1 MDGVG
6 KAEVM
11 ITLED
16 DGSAKL
22 DKDIKKSTEYTQTNT
37 VIYDDD
43 DKTKPYVTS
52 MEKPKV
58 KGVLVVAQG
67 GGNASVDS
75 NISQAVQAL
84 FDVEVHKITIAKM
97 LSED

>member
-1 MDGVG
+1 M
-6 KAEVM
+6 
-11 ITLED
+11 
-16 DGSAKL
+16 
-22 DKDIKKSTEYTQTNT
+22 
-37 VIYDDD
+37 
-43 DKTKPYVTS
+43 TS

-58 KGVLVVAQG
+58 KGSLVVAQG